1 MNKSINRIR
10 VLAGR
15 NLKEIVRDPLS
26 LIFMVAMPL
35 VMEILFYFIFHT
47 QTAQFEMQYL
57 APGIVA
63 FSQAFLS
70 LFSGILISQDRNTA
84 FLTRLY
90 VSRARSYE
98 FIFGYAFSLVP
109 IVFVQSLLFF
119 LVGGAIDPSLF
130 SLAMLYGVFLS
141 VITAAFFIGMGI
153 MIGAVCN
160 DKAIGGVASLLITGQ
175 SMLSGMWFPPDGLSK
190 GMKITMK
197 CLPFKNAGD
206 LIRYHFAPT
215 DGVFGG
221 FVLPLLITLGYVAAA
236 FVVAILLFRRKMK
249 AN

>member
-1 MNKSINRIR
+1 MRKSMHRIR
-10 VLAGR
+10 VLMGR
-15 NLKEIVRDPLS
+15 NLKEIVRDPIS
-26 LIFMVAMPL
+26 LIFMLAMPL
-35 VMEILFYFIFHT
+35 VMEILFYFTFHN
-47 QTAQFEMQYL
+47 QTMQFEMCYL
-57 APGIVA
+57 APGIVV

-98 FIFGYAFSLVP
+98 FIFGYALSLVP

-119 LVGGAIDPSLF
+119 LVGGAISPSLF
-130 SLAMLYGVFLS
+130 SLPMLYGIFLS
-141 VITAAFFIGMGI
+141 LLTAAFFIGMGI

-160 DKAIGGVASLLITGQ
+160 DKAIGGVASILITGQ
-175 SMLSGMWFPPDGLSK
+175 SMLSGMWFPPDALSK

-197 CLPFKNAGD
+197 CLPFKNATD
-206 LIRYHFAPT
+206 LLRYGFAPS
-215 DGVFGG
+215 DGLFMG
-221 FVLPLLITLGYVAAA
+221 FVLPLLITLAYVVLA